1 MFILTKKLIYM
12 KNKILFSLLIIL
24 SLVLILIT
32 RCVIGDDFYN
42 ITVWGQF
49 IFATPIIYSFS
60 QIFRKQNTKQNRYLI
75 IVIAFI
81 ASVISILLATDL
93 ANSFY
98 LQKLIMLL
106 IGTVITFLIV
116 KRNDYKNK

>member
-1 MFILTKKLIYM
+1 M